1 MFETMGLFKT
11 KFFETFGNFQT
22 KFAPQGQ
29 VKNMMQFFTKTISTY
44 ISKTLL
50 AIQMSNSKS

>member
-1 MFETMGLFKT
+1 MGLFKT

-44 ISKTLL
+44 ISKILL